1 MHVHLIVLKKAPS
14 FVVSWTQ
21 TFIFPL
27 NFVLTKNHF
36 ISTQYF
42 VKTEINY
49 NFIECLVIISD
60 PLYFHWIFCYHLRSF
75 IFPWNIIYIKNL
87 LYFHLIFFPKL
98 LRSTIC
104 STHYFYIPRQVH
116 RSRLHSRCYCHT
128 STKMGYTWSWS
139 CTTSDSCN
147 VKTRNI
153 NNPKYI
159 TLLPQPEIAPIIW
172 GE

>member
-1 MHVHLIVLKKAPS
+1 MSCYKLRSTLFPLNILLSPQILYFSLEYYLYQKS
-14 FVVSWTQ
+14 T
-21 TFIFPL
+21 IFPL
-27 NFVLTKNHF
+27 NFF
-36 ISTQYF
+36 S
-42 VKTEINY
+42 
-49 NFIECLVIISD
+49 
-60 PLYFHWIFCYHLRSF
+60 
-75 IFPWNIIYIKNL
+75 
-87 LYFHLIFFPKL
+87 KL

-147 VKTRNI
+147 GKTRNI

-159 TLLPQPEIAPIIW
+159 TLLPQPEIAPII
-172 GE
+172 